1 MFENVFSCLLQVF
14 VECFQDYIHPS
25 GQLAVKFS
33 FVQSSKC
40 AGRVIHQHGQS

>member
-1 MFENVFSCLLQVF
+1 MFENVFSYLLLVF
-14 VECFQDYIHPS
+14 VECFQDTIHPS
-25 GQLAVKFS
+25 GQLPVEFF